1 MQFFQ
6 TQKRSARQE
15 QLLDTVLNSALVDQ
29 VIADAEVDTLG
40 ARRELLT
47 QLARLNARTSDEPER
62 RAAACAVI
70 VRRIEETEAS
80 LIQARAALVLA
91 RAHAD
96 SYANEEMTARSD
108 IDRQLVETADPRLDE
123 FAFQVRQIRDNTVN
137 TRLGFWL
144 EGGTAT
150 KDDRFVTSPRLRS
163 NHDVLTTV
171 RAALSEA
178 IAKCHAMQR
187 QALSSDEVAQ
197 ALGNLNVELA
207 PVLAAIDCN
216 PPTLTLAD
224 NEPGPPLAW
233 GARTRWVVDAVPII
247 DKPEP
252 KYIPTE
258 RDLAMSK
265 RRAALDRAA
274 R

>member
-6 TQKRSARQE
+6 TKKRSARQE

-47 QLARLNARTSDEPER
+47 KLARLNARTSDEPER
-62 RAAACAVI
+62 RAAACAGI
-70 VRRIEETEAS
+70 VLRIEETEAS

-96 SYANEEMTARSD
+96 SYANEELTARSD

-123 FAFQVRQIRDNTVN
+123 FAFQVRQIRDNTVS

-150 KDDRFVTSPRLRS
+150 KDHRFVTSPHL
-163 NHDVLTTV
+163 
-171 RAALSEA
+171 
-178 IAKCHAMQR
+178 
-187 QALSSDEVAQ
+187 
-197 ALGNLNVELA
+197 
-207 PVLAAIDCN
+207 
-216 PPTLTLAD
+216 
-224 NEPGPPLAW
+224 
-233 GARTRWVVDAVPII
+233 
-247 DKPEP
+247 
-252 KYIPTE
+252 
-258 RDLAMSK
+258 
-265 RRAALDRAA
+265 
-274 R
+274 